1 MKCFCILH
9 NVVRGRDGNND
20 PTYKI
25 ILETAT
31 ESNANVTNRQ
41 ISRKNNM
48 ATDRVVRVREAFTNY
63 FTTHHLVTEKL

>member
-1 MKCFCILH
+1 M
-9 NVVRGRDGNND
+9 RERDGNND
-20 PTYKI
+20 PTYRI

-41 ISRKNNM
+41 RSRRNNR
-48 ATDRVVRVREAFTNY
+48 ATDRAVRVRKAFTDH